1 MRILM
6 IDDDHDD
13 QTLFCEAIKLISSNI
28 TCLLAKNGPEALTIL
43 DNTTPLPSVIF
54 LDINMPVMDG
64 RETLARIRAT
74 LRLRSIPIFIYS
86 TSNSEAEIK
95 KFLALGVNYIIK
107 PNSFD
112 KVVQAISKALKD
124 AVGFIP
130 AKTEETK
137 LRTQYI

>member
-13 QTLFCEAIKLISSNI
+13 QTLFCEAIKLISPNI
-28 TCLLAKNGPEALTIL
+28 ACLLANNGQEALTIL
-43 DNTTPLPSVIF
+43 ENTLSLPSVIF

-64 RETLARIRAT
+64 RETLTRIRST
-74 LRLRSIPIFIYS
+74 VRLRLIPIFIYS
-86 TSNSEAEIK
+86 TSSNAAEIK
-95 KFLALGVNYIIK
+95 KFLALGVNYIVK

-112 KVVQAISKALKD
+112 KVVHAISKALKD
-124 AVGFIP
+124 AVGFVP
-130 AKTEETK
+130 ARTEETK